1 MGMTEKLLLIL
12 IGLAFGVNAGLCQ
25 SDTLTIRGSVC
36 DSNGSPLAGST
47 VIYSCASP
55 RDADQVIACD
65 EAGKFLVS
73 SLLASCESHFL
84 IVSASGFQNDSIR
97 LVPNTSLQDV
107 RILLSPT
114 LVTLDE
120 ATISEDAALSIGA
133 LNSLQGG
140 GLYRGIKSAILQPA
154 KSLGLGGETQA
165 RNIFIGIPS
174 ANIWESDAA
183 GLQLSVGVRGLSPN
197 RSAHM
202 SIRQGNHPIA
212 ADPLGYPEAYY
223 TPPLNMVEDIRLT
236 TGASALQYG
245 SQLGGMM
252 NFNLRSGKWN
262 STPKVHGIITSIF
275 YAPQDGMVNS
285 NQNYFLEA
293 SGGGESASW
302 LAAADHKSGES
313 WRANT
318 RFESSVVTLNGKQK
332 WQGENGGKW
341 GLEERFT
348 AMRRTEQQ
356 PGGLTD
362 QQQDNQPRASFRD
375 RNWFDVAWNIASADV
390 SYLPTN
396 NGIEFNLSTYAL
408 TASRRSLG
416 FLGTPNR
423 IDYGLERDLI
433 WGDFTSSGVDARG
446 TKRWVLPEKDLIH
459 ALVFGIQGYRG
470 RNRARQGV
478 GSTGDGP
485 DFNFMR
491 TPGVDDGSDYE
502 LPNDQRSVF
511 AQGIIALSPELSITP
526 GLRFENILTQANGT
540 YYVAVQDGAGNVI
553 EDSVFSSL
561 KRNRR
566 SFLLP
571 GLGFSYKHNDFE
583 LYGNAVSNYRAV
595 NYSDIQLN
603 NLGVQIDPSLTDE
616 QGANFDLGFRL
627 ETPHSFFDFSV
638 FSLLY
643 SNKIGLLA
651 TTVPDPNIIEKP
663 ILLRTNIADAVS
675 YGFEAAGQRLIQHSE
690 RHSTRFTGSFSWLHG
705 EYQKGPN
712 EALTGNRVEFMP
724 DFIWRAS
731 ILHQSKHWRFQ
742 VFGQYTGEQFTE
754 ATNSTYTSSAL
765 HGLIPAFA
773 ICDLSIGRQI
783 KKNWTFGIK
792 VNNVTNNNYFTR
804 RALAYPGPGIL
815 PADGI
820 NARVTLIYQS
830 N

>member
-1 MGMTEKLLLIL
+1 MRITEKFLFIL
-12 IGLAFGVNAGLCQ
+12 ICLAFGVNAGLCQ

-36 DSNGSPLAGST
+36 DSDGLPLAGST
-47 VIYSCASP
+47 VIYNCSSP
-55 RDADQVIACD
+55 IGAGQIIACD
-65 EAGKFLVS
+65 GVGNFLVS
-73 SLLASCESHFL
+73 SLLATCESHFL
-84 IVSASGFQNDSIR
+84 IASASGFQNDSIHFS
-97 LVPNTSLQDV
+97 PNTSLQNV
-107 RILLSPT
+107 RILLSPI

-183 GLQLSVGVRGLSPN
+183 GLQLGIGVRGLSPN
-197 RSAHM
+197 RSAHI

-245 SQLGGMM
+245 SQLGGMI
-252 NFNLRSGKWN
+252 NFNLRSGEWN
-262 STPKVHGIITSIF
+262 ATPKVRGIITSIF

-285 NQNYFLEA
+285 NQNYFIEA
-293 SGGGESASW
+293 SGGGNTANW
-302 LAAADHKSGES
+302 LASADHKSGES

-318 RFESSVVTLNGKQK
+318 HFESTVVTLNGKQK
-332 WQGENGGKW
+332 WLDEKGGKW
-341 GLEERFT
+341 RFEERFT

-362 QQQDNQPRASFRD
+362 QQQASQPRSSFRD
-375 RNWFDVAWNIASADV
+375 RNWFDVAWNIASMDV
-390 SYLPTN
+390 SYLPTKS
-396 NGIEFNLSTYAL
+396 GIELNISSYAL
-408 TASRRSLG
+408 SASRRSLG

-433 WGDFTSSGVDARG
+433 WGDFTSLGFDARG
-446 TKRWVLPEKDLIH
+446 TKRWVVPEKDRIH

-470 RNRARQGV
+470 RNRARQGI
-478 GSTGDGP
+478 GSTGDDP
-485 DFNFMR
+485 DFKFLF

-540 YYVAVQDGAGNVI
+540 YYFAIQDGAGNVI
-553 EDSVFSSL
+553 EDTIFSSA
-561 KRNRR
+561 KRNIR

-571 GLGFSYKHNDFE
+571 GLGFSFKHNDFE

-595 NYSDIQLN
+595 NYSDIQIN

-616 QGANFDLGFRL
+616 RGANFDFGYRVK
-627 ETPHSFFDFSV
+627 TPRSFFDFSI

-643 SNKIGLLA
+643 TNKIGLLA
-651 TTVPDPNIIEKP
+651 TTIPDPNIIEKP
-663 ILLRTNIADAVS
+663 VLLRTNIADAIT
-675 YGFEAAGQRLIQHSE
+675 YGFEAAGQRLIQKSE
-690 RHSTRFTGSFSWLHG
+690 RYSTVVTGSFSWLYG
-705 EYQKGPN
+705 EYRKGPN
-712 EALTGNRVEFMP
+712 DAVTGNRVEFMP
-724 DFIWRAS
+724 KIICRGS
-731 ILHQSKHWRFQ
+731 LLHRREPWKFQ
-742 VFGQYTGEQFTE
+742 IFGQYTGEQFTE

-773 ICDLSIGRQI
+773 ICDLSIGREI
-783 KKNWTFGIK
+783 RENWTFGIK